1 MVTLDTHSVL
11 QVSAPPRNIDLTPF
25 YLPLPFPHKKILK
38 SFRPLLYQHFMSN
51 FGGLG
56 SLNVHASKKQRQN
69 KKTYFQQW
77 NKNKLEQWNINMQVH
92 KLKYKG
98 QLGIF

>member
-56 SLNVHASKKQRQN
+56 SLNVHASKKATTKQ
-69 KKTYFQQW
+69 
-77 NKNKLEQWNINMQVH
+77 KNLFPTMK
-92 KLKYKG
+92 
-98 QLGIF
+98 